1 MKQIQLSI
9 LEIKKY
15 LKKRGF
21 IVSKKISKKKKKLLV
36 LMSYQKHFYLA

>member
-21 IVSKKISKKKKKLLV
+21 IVSKKISKKKKLLV

>member
-21 IVSKKISKKKKKLLV
+21 IVSKKIYKKKKR
-36 LMSYQKHFYLA
+36 SYWF